1 MDNAS
6 GAVIGSIV
14 SYFVPIED
22 NTVKVQIGIV
32 SSQLISYL
40 ISNCNHFKFLK
51 YFRNQHNKLTI
62 SNYYNTRINP
72 IYYSIEDYFIKRY
85 ISDITNLQLV
95 PKNGEIT
102 FTAEQQEFSKKLI
115 DTFKEHQIILE
126 INLPS
131 PNSNDNKDTVSSSKS
146 STILISSKTASLDVL
161 KQYVEYVCNITKPDS
176 SIITIYKIKLTEY
189 EKSSFVEWDTLYI
202 KTNKNY
208 SNTIVS
214 DDIQRDLFQDI
225 SHFIQN
231 EDSYS
236 QKGIPYKRGYLL
248 YGPPG
253 TGKTSIIKA
262 IANTHQL
269 PIFNLDLST
278 IKSNADMLKLV
289 TEINY
294 LAKNKKYIVTIED
307 IDRCP
312 LFSTNYFE
320 SQRLLKNNT
329 LTIDCLL
336 NMLDGIIETHGRL
349 FFMTAND
356 INVFD
361 KIKDVLFRPG
371 RIDKQLNI
379 TYCTKTQICKIIAN
393 FYQLE
398 VDDIT
403 PKLEHINHNNITP
416 AILIKYLQD
425 FYDDFDGLCHFW
437 NSTKKTITENN
448 EIVGGD
454 GHLNNIKKR
463 LNTNTVD
470 GINTKI
476 KKIKNDIKL
485 LEKKNKKIEKT
496 LLQHQSK
503 IDKNNKAIDNN
514 NNDLSK
520 YNDKLT
526 VLKNKSNKIKKI
538 NK

>member
-1 MDNAS
+1 MSFVYIKLIDITIEIIIKSIKVYQLYIVMDNAS

-32 SSQLISYL
+32 SSQLFSYL
-40 ISNCNHFKFLK
+40 ISNCNNLKFLK

-72 IYYSIEDYFIKRY
+72 IFYSIEDYFIKQY

-131 PNSNDNKDTVSSSKS
+131 TTSSENKETASSSKS

-236 QKGIPYKRGYLL
+236 KKGIPYKRGYLL

-320 SQRLLKNNT
+320 SHRLLKNNT

-356 INVFD
+356 ISVFD

-371 RIDKQLNI
+371 RID
-379 TYCTKTQICKIIAN
+379 
-393 FYQLE
+393 
-398 VDDIT
+398 
-403 PKLEHINHNNITP
+403 
-416 AILIKYLQD
+416 
-425 FYDDFDGLCHFW
+425 
-437 NSTKKTITENN
+437 
-448 EIVGGD
+448 
-454 GHLNNIKKR
+454 
-463 LNTNTVD
+463 
-470 GINTKI
+470 
-476 KKIKNDIKL
+476 
-485 LEKKNKKIEKT
+485 
-496 LLQHQSK
+496 
-503 IDKNNKAIDNN
+503 
-514 NNDLSK
+514 
-520 YNDKLT
+520 
-526 VLKNKSNKIKKI
+526 
-538 NK
+538 